1 MNRLLAA
8 ALFLLLG
15 VTATA
20 TVLLLGPSDSATDAT
35 ASDTFGDPPTS
46 VLVGSDGIPIELVGN
61 NKERPAKK
69 PSPSDTRPSLTTRS
83 TVESAEPSV
92 SVSSTVPVGSSVSS
106 STVAVDSVTSST
118 AGTSVT
124 TAPPTTVTSTTRAP
138 STTVAPTTTAP
149 STTTTR
155 PVTTTTTPPTTTT
168 APTTT
173 TTTTTVPVTPTT
185 VWTGSGL
192 WKPKPGTTW
201 HWQLSGT
208 IDVTVEAEMFDV
220 DLFETSTSTIN
231 NLHQRGRAVVC
242 YMSAGSWEDYRPDAD
257 QFPDEVKGRSNGW
270 PGEKWLD
277 IRQLDVLRPIME
289 ARLDLCAKKGFDGVE
304 FDLISGFTN
313 NTGFPLTAA
322 DQTTYNLFLANAA
335 HARGLSAGFK
345 NNVEQAAAQQRHFD
359 FAVNEECYAYNEC
372 SMLTPFINANKAVFH
387 VEYDIRTSKFCPATT
402 SLGFS
407 SMKKRLNLGTWQQT
421 CW

>member
-1 MNRLLAA
+1 MSHRRT
-8 ALFLLLG
+8 
-15 VTATA
+15 VIIA
-20 TVLLLGPSDSATDAT
+20 TVA
-35 ASDTFGDPPTS
+35 
-46 VLVGSDGIPIELVGN
+46 VLVILVGVGIAIVVGSD
-61 NKERPAKK
+61 
-69 PSPSDTRPSLTTRS
+69 TTS
-83 TVESAEPSV
+83 SSEEAAGPSV
-92 SVSSTVPVGSSVSS
+92 SVSS